1 MPSQI
6 NNKNKKS
13 SPKRKQKGATILKL
27 SDLPEVEL
35 SEEEKLK
42 RERFR
47 KLLLAGHT
55 MTKKQIKE
63 YEKRYPWLKKYRD

>member
-6 NNKNKKS
+6 KNKDKKS
-13 SPKRKQKGATILKL
+13 SSKRKPNGATILKL

-42 RERFR
+42 RERLR
-47 KLLLAGHT
+47 KLLLEGPT
-55 MTKKQIKE
+55 MTKKQIKD
-63 YEKRYPWLKKYRD
+63 YEKRYPWLKKYKD